1 MIQYTKITFESQD
14 GIVSISI
21 PKSDLTIWEVISE
34 LVQPMLLAARY
45 SPDLVKDLFT
55 ENN

>member
-21 PKSDLTIWEVISE
+21 PKFDLTIWEVISE